1 MRASVLHFDYGSHPG
16 SKKLSHGGKCECA
29 TSRESPR
36 PKANRRIGSMGVLS
50 PGDWPRLAAAYPM
63 GTVGHDGINADY
75 KSATLARSY
84 VVLHYIRNWAKILD

>member
-1 MRASVLHFDYGSHPG
+1 
-16 SKKLSHGGKCECA
+16 
-29 TSRESPR
+29 
-36 PKANRRIGSMGVLS
+36 MGVLS